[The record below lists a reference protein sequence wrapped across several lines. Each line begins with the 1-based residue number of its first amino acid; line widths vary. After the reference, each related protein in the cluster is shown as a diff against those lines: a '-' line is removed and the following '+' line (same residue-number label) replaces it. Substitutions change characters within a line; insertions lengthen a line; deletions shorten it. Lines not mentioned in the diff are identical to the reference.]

1 MEKFLTVEGLGKVNQ
16 APDCIQMEFHLLT
29 THEKY
34 DKAVAHSREE
44 YSRLEKAMTGAGL
57 APEELKTSNLQV
69 ETWYEQEND
78 GRMYRQVFKGYRISS
93 RLFVEIPLDLILLA
107 KIIENITREGSSPE
121 FSLVFALKNP
131 ELLLEEALKN
141 AVLDAKKKAQILT
154 ETAGVSLGEILSM
167 TSLPQEGIFPPSRVE
182 MPMLQAKAS
191 LDMAMN
197 PRDVETTAR
206 VKISFALT

>member
-1 MEKFLTVEGLGKVNQ
+1 
-16 APDCIQMEFHLLT
+16 
-29 THEKY
+29 
-34 DKAVAHSREE
+34 
-44 YSRLEKAMTGAGL
+44 L

-107 KIIENITREGSSPE
+107 KIIENITRAGSSPE

-131 ELLLEEALKN
+131 ELLLEEALRN
-141 AVLDAKKKAQILT
+141 AVLDAKKKAEILT

-167 TSLPQEGIFPPSRVE
+167 ISLPQEGIFPPSRVE

-191 LDMAMN
+191 LDMTMN
-197 PRDVETTAR
+197 PRDVETTAQ
-206 VKISFALT
+206 VKISFALI

>member
-1 MEKFLTVEGLGKVNQ
+1 MDKFLTVEGLGKVNQ

-34 DKAVAHSREE
+34 DKAVALSREE
-44 YSRLEKAMTGAGL
+44 YSRLEKAMSGAGL